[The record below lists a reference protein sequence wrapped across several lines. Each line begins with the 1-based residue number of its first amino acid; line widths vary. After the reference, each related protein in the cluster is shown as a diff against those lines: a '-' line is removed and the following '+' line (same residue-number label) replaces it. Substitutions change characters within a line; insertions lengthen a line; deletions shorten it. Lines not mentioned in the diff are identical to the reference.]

1 MIVPHG
7 RPKGRKSQLGAAQ
20 RRTPIT
26 PSPGEWGRG
35 EGSPVTPRI
44 LVDSNVLLDVI
55 KDDPVWGAWS
65 AQALA
70 KHLEQGALVIN
81 PIVYAEIAFD
91 FDTIEEVDALL
102 PPADYDYADLPRE
115 AAFLAAR
122 CHVRYRA
129 SGGARAMIL
138 PDFLI
143 GAHATVER
151 MALLTRDARRYRS
164 YFPGLKLIAPTG
176 A

>member
-1 MIVPHG
+1 MT
-7 RPKGRKSQLGAAQ
+7 A
-20 RRTPIT
+20 
-26 PSPGEWGRG
+26 
-35 EGSPVTPRI
+35 RI

-55 KDDPVWGAWS
+55 TADPNWTAWS
-65 AQALA
+65 AAALVA
-70 KHLEQGALVIN
+70 HLERGPLVIN

-91 FDTIEEVDALL
+91 IETIEAVETML
-102 PPADYDYADLPRE
+102 PPADYEYAPIPRE

-122 CHVRYRA
+122 CHARYRA
-129 SGGARAMIL
+129 AGGARTMIL

-164 YFPGLKLIAPTG
+164 YFPGLRLICPEG

>member
-1 MIVPHG
+1 M
-7 RPKGRKSQLGAAQ
+7 
-20 RRTPIT
+20 
-26 PSPGEWGRG
+26 
-35 EGSPVTPRI
+35 TPRI

-55 KDDPVWGAWS
+55 KSDPVWGEWS
-65 AQALA
+65 ALALA
-70 KHLEQGALVIN
+70 SHLERGALVIN

-91 FDTIEEVDALL
+91 FEAIEEVDALL
-102 PPADYDYADLPRE
+102 PAADYEYAEIPRE

-122 CHVRYRA
+122 CHALYRA
-129 SGGARAMIL
+129 AGGVRVMIL

-164 YFPGLKLIAPTG
+164 YFPGLKLIAPEG

>member
-1 MIVPHG
+1 MT
-7 RPKGRKSQLGAAQ
+7 A
-20 RRTPIT
+20 
-26 PSPGEWGRG
+26 
-35 EGSPVTPRI
+35 RI
-44 LVDSNVLLDVI
+44 LVDSNVLLDII
-55 KDDPVWGAWS
+55 KSDPVWGDWS
-65 AQALA
+65 AEALA
-70 KHLEQGALVIN
+70 THLDRGALVIN
-81 PIVYAEIAFD
+81 PIVYAEVAFD
-91 FDTIEEVDALL
+91 FDTIEAVDELL
-102 PPADYDYADLPRE
+102 PARDYEYAAIPRE

-122 CHVRYRA
+122 CHARYRA

-164 YFPGLKLIAPTG
+164 YFPGLALIAPKG

>member
-1 MIVPHG
+1 MTARV
-7 RPKGRKSQLGAAQ
+7 
-20 RRTPIT
+20 
-26 PSPGEWGRG
+26 
-35 EGSPVTPRI
+35 

-55 KDDPVWGAWS
+55 KSDPVWSGWS
-65 AQALA
+65 AEALA
-70 KHLEQGALVIN
+70 KHLDRGALIIN
-81 PIVYAEIAFD
+81 PVIYAEIAFD
-91 FDTIEEVDALL
+91 FDTIEAVDELL
-102 PPADYDYADLPRE
+102 PAADYEYAAIPRE

-122 CHVRYRA
+122 CHARYRA
-129 SGGARAMIL
+129 SGGVRAMIL

-164 YFPGLKLIAPTG
+164 YFPALTLISPQG

>member
-1 MIVPHG
+1 MTV
-7 RPKGRKSQLGAAQ
+7 
-20 RRTPIT
+20 RT
-26 PSPGEWGRG
+26 
-35 EGSPVTPRI
+35 

-55 KDDPVWGAWS
+55 KDDPVWGDWS
-65 AQALA
+65 ARALA
-70 KHLEQGALVIN
+70 EWMERGTLVIN

-91 FDTIEEVDALL
+91 FERIEAVDALL
-102 PPADYDYADLPRE
+102 PASDYDYAAIPRG

-122 CHVRYRA
+122 CHAQYRA
-129 SGGARAMIL
+129 AGGGRAMIL

-164 YFPGLKLIAPTG
+164 YFPGLRLICPEG
-176 A
+176 AY